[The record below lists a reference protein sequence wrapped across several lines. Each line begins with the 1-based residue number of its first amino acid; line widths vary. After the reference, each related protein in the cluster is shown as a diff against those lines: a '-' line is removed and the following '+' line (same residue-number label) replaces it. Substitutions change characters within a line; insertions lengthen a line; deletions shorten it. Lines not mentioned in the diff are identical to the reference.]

1 MLLQASEMGAKYT
14 NGSGHMDGIDR
25 AILRRLQDDG
35 RMTATALAEDVGLTL
50 APCHRRLRELEKSG
64 VIRGYRADVDPAKV
78 NLGFEALVFVTLRDR
93 STMKDFENEVGL
105 VGQIIDAQR
114 LFGEPDFLLRVMAVD
129 LPAYQRFYDDVLV
142 GLPGVEKLT
151 STIVMKSLKSGG
163 RLPI

>member
-1 MLLQASEMGAKYT
+1 
-14 NGSGHMDGIDR
+14 MDGIDR

-35 RMTATALAEDVGLTL
+35 RMTATALAEEVGLTL
-50 APCHRRLRELEKSG
+50 APCHRRLRELENSG

-78 NLGFEALVFVTLRDR
+78 NLAFEALVFVTLKDR
-93 STMKDFENEVGL
+93 LTMKDFEREVGKI
-105 VGQIIDAQR
+105 GQIIDAQR

-142 GLPGVEKLT
+142 TLPGVEKLT
-151 STIVMKSLKSGG
+151 STIVMKNLKSGG